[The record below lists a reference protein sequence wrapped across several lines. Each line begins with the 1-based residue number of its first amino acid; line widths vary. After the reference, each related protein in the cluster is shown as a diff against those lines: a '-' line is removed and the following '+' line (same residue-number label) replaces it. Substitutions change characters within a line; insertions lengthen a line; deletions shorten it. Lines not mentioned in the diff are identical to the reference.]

1 MKYDNYEDTLRSFPH
16 WLDKNPYSNFSKV
29 IRVLNRQYLDK
40 YHKVKCLEFAERLIK
55 PFTIHKEQENLYEY
69 SIISEVMLPN
79 LMTVNFYVNPIVD
92 DDEKILSY
100 EKCFTEEYMDD
111 GYNDHYLFQYDG
123 DSRNHWTNNETVSI
137 DDIDYDDYVLSRNI
151 IILDDYEYDSE
162 QLTKTVDNDR
172 VILHSDV
179 ESDYSI
185 AWDFDT
191 YKTFTFN
198 IIDSYQIITAYLWS
212 GETLKEAYDI
222 GREQGRCTETQFTI
236 TYEDN
241 ICQIY
246 ENDVIVDSI
255 ESEDI
260 IDKITFKIQE
270 EVIYEPIKIEKPIDY
285 PIIPV
290 DNFILEVITYDDYRW
305 LKGFPENDNTDLYR
319 IYKETQ
325 SYTKYLTF
333 EIKKQNI
340 KKIQIFKDNELIFE
354 EDFFIINENGS
365 IIYNDYKPS
374 QVVNNPNTDVMVA
387 DPDKK
392 DYTLRVLLTPE
403 DYDEEGNI
411 KSNFDLYVTT
421 YDLNNP
427 NCPQYD
433 KINHKRYNGND
444 KTNYDC
450 FTHDYSLDMIGT
462 YWNIPR
468 LEFQSANYENQCDK
482 LNNNYYSQTY
492 PPYNDRLTEDD
503 YHYQNRMQTY
513 IQGYNKILFP
523 VLELWK
529 NYQVWG
535 NLRSRK
541 DILATQGKS
550 YLTEYPYYEDTTIT
564 VESKNLLNIIEGES
578 NNITI
583 NNHSWHETILADNLY
598 VVPETEYHLNCIIE
612 THEPISS
619 NERLT
624 YHIYYYDKRNQ
635 CINEEVYTPKIVET
649 LANNYKLDK
658 TFKTRE
664 DVVTVDVVL
673 EYDNPFSFKEA
684 MMRRLSI
691 ADKDAMYMATKND
704 YHSCVYDLT
713 VDYTDVPSNINF
725 SNTRVFEKLLQRS
738 LPLSHKGYLNIGYT
752 EKTEEI
758 GLCDGFGNLG
768 LVNLFDET
776 NDHSEQENVDFR
788 IPITYFCKEEST
800 YHLRVEFTNTS
811 EEENYITTL
820 IYFNDG
826 DEVIEMKKHI
836 HSNEYSAILSYNFT
850 TPKDT
855 ESICLR
861 FICNERFSYK
871 GLRLSRKEKIQLE
884 ELWET

>member
-29 IRVLNRQYLDK
+29 IKVINRQYLDK

-79 LMTVNFYVNPIVD
+79 IKTVNFYVNPVVD
-92 DDEKILSY
+92 DYENILSY
-100 EKCFTEEYMDD
+100 EKCFTEEYKDD

-123 DSRNHWTNNETVSI
+123 DTRKRWANNETTPI
-137 DDIDYDDYVLSRNI
+137 DDMNYDDYHIVL
-151 IILDDYEYDSE
+151 DS
-162 QLTKTVDNDR
+162 
-172 VILHSDV
+172 
-179 ESDYSI
+179 
-185 AWDFDT
+185 A
-191 YKTFTFN
+191 
-198 IIDSYQIITAYLWS
+198 
-212 GETLKEAYDI
+212 
-222 GREQGRCTETQFTI
+222 
-236 TYEDN
+236 
-241 ICQIY
+241 
-246 ENDVIVDSI
+246 
-255 ESEDI
+255 
-260 IDKITFKIQE
+260 
-270 EVIYEPIKIEKPIDY
+270 EKPI
-285 PIIPV
+285 IPM

-392 DYTLRVLLTPE
+392 NYTLRVLLTPE
-403 DYDEEGNI
+403 DYDDEGNI
-411 KSNFDLYVTT
+411 KSNFDLYVIT

-513 IQGYNKILFP
+513 IQGYNKVLFP

-535 NLRSRK
+535 DLRSRK
-541 DILATQGKS
+541 DILSTQGKS

-598 VVPETEYHLNCIIE
+598 IVPETEYHLNCTIE
-612 THEPISS
+612 TQEPISS

-635 CINEEVYTPKIVET
+635 CITEEVYNPKMVET
-649 LANNYKLDK
+649 LSNTYKLDK

-713 VDYTDVPSNINF
+713 VDYTDVPTNINF
-725 SNTRVFEKLLQRS
+725 SNTRAFEKLLQRS

-752 EKTEEI
+752 EKTEDI

-768 LVNLFDET
+768 LVNIFDEN
-776 NDHSEQENVDFR
+776 NDHSEGEDTDF
-788 IPITYFCKEEST
+788 IVPINHFYKDETT
-800 YHLRVEFTNTS
+800 YHLRVEFINHS
-811 EEENYITTL
+811 DDDKYITTT
-820 IYFNDG
+820 IEFD
-826 DEVIEMKKHI
+826 DEEIIEIKKLV
-836 HSNEYSAILSYNFT
+836 HSNPNSAILSYNFR

-855 ESICLR
+855 SSMSIQ
-861 FICNERFSYK
+861 FNCNGLFRYK
-871 GLRLSRKEKIQLE
+871 GLVMSRNEKIQLE
-884 ELWET
+884 ELWGT